1 MSTLYLTEQGSKLKR
16 EGRRLVVEKEGEK
29 LLDVPIFKI
38 DSVLIFGNVQIS
50 TQALRL
56 FLENGVETAF
66 LNLSGQ
72 LKGKLSPLKAKNVY
86 LRMAQ
91 YKLAQDEDFK
101 VGLARKIVSTKITNC
116 ISILRKHKYNH
127 PHPQFDTAIMKLR
140 KYQSILD
147 RKTKANTIL
156 GIEGCSAVEY
166 FKALCLVF
174 RKDLQFNGRNR
185 RPPRD
190 PVNALLS
197 YGYVLVGNRILSL
210 LEAVGFDPYIGFLH
224 QIDYGRPSLALDILE
239 EFRGPLVD
247 RLVINLANRGILKNE
262 DFEKREDG
270 GVYLKR
276 DGQKVFFR
284 EFEKWMDQKFRAG
297 AEELSFNSA
306 LKRQV
311 QRLALTM
318 KMGSSYTPFCFGE
331 PAL

>member
-1 MSTLYLTEQGSKLKR
+1 LSTLYLTEQGSKLKKV
-16 EGRRLVVEKEGEK
+16 GRRLIVEKEGEE

-86 LRMAQ
+86 LRMGQ
-91 YKLAQDEDFK
+91 YRLVQDEEFK
-101 VGLARKIVSTKITNC
+101 VGLARKIVATKIGNC
-116 ISILRKHKYNH
+116 ITILRKHKYNH
-127 PHPQFDTAIMKLR
+127 PHPQFDISIEKLK
-140 KYQSILD
+140 KYLTILS

-156 GIEGCSAVEY
+156 GVEGCSAVEY
-166 FKALCLVF
+166 FKALSIAF
-174 RKDLQFNGRNR
+174 RKGLQFSGRNR

-197 YGYVLVGNRILSL
+197 YGYVLVGNRIFSL

-239 EFRGPLVD
+239 EFRGPIVD
-247 RLVINLANRGILKNE
+247 RLVINLANKRILGNC
-262 DFEKREDG
+262 DFERREDG

-276 DGQKVFFR
+276 DGQKIFFR
-284 EFEKWMDQKFRAG
+284 EFEKWMENKLKVG
-297 AEELSFNSA
+297 KEKLSFNEAIKKQIQKLSNTIKTGSA
-306 LKRQV
+306 
-311 QRLALTM
+311 
-318 KMGSSYTPFCFGE
+318 YEPFS
-331 PAL
+331 LSRSVL

>member
-1 MSTLYLTEQGSKLKR
+1 MSTLYLTEQGSKLRK

-29 LLDVPIFKI
+29 FLDVPIFKI

-86 LRMAQ
+86 LRMGQ
-91 YKLAQDEDFK
+91 YRLAQDEEFK
-101 VGLARKIVSTKITNC
+101 VRLARKIVATKMGNC
-116 ISILRKHKYNH
+116 MSILRKHKYNH
-127 PHPQFDTAIMKLR
+127 PHPQFDASITKLK
-140 KYQSILD
+140 KYLTILS

-166 FKALCLVF
+166 FTALSIVF
-174 RKDLQFNGRNR
+174 RKGLQFSGRNR

-239 EFRGPLVD
+239 EFRGPIVD
-247 RLVINLANRGILKNE
+247 RLVINLANKGILKDE
-262 DFEKREDG
+262 DFEKREDN
-270 GVYLKR
+270 GVYLRR
-276 DGQKVFFR
+276 DGQKTFFR
-284 EFEKWMDQKFRAG
+284 EFEKWMGNKIKVGRG
-297 AEELSFNSA
+297 EISFNEAIKRQIHRLSNTIKTGCSYEPFSLRKSA
-306 LKRQV
+306 L
-311 QRLALTM
+311 
-318 KMGSSYTPFCFGE
+318 
-331 PAL
+331 

>member
-1 MSTLYLTEQGSKLKR
+1 MSTLYLTEQGAKLRK

-29 LLDVPIFKI
+29 LLDVPVFKI

-86 LRMAQ
+86 LRMGQ
-91 YKLAQDEDFK
+91 YRLAQDEDFK
-101 VGLARKIVSTKITNC
+101 VGLARKIVSNKIKNC
-116 ISILRKHKYNH
+116 VSILRKHKYNH
-127 PHPQFDTAIMKLR
+127 PHPQLDRSIGKLK
-140 KYQSILD
+140 KYQATLD

-156 GIEGCSAVEY
+156 GVEGCSAVEY
-166 FKALCLVF
+166 FTALSIVF
-174 RKDLQFNGRNR
+174 RKGLQFSGRNR
-185 RPPRD
+185 RPPHD

-197 YGYVLVGNRILSL
+197 YCYVLVGNRIFSL

-239 EFRGPLVD
+239 EFRGPIVD
-247 RLVINLANRGILKNE
+247 RLVITLANKGILKNE
-262 DFEKREDG
+262 DFEQRNDG
-270 GVYLKR
+270 GIYLKR

-284 EFEKWMDQKFRAG
+284 EFEKWMGEKFRVG
-297 AEELSFNSA
+297 GEELSFNGA

-318 KMGSSYTPFCFGE
+318 KTGAPYQPFCLGE